1 MLMMLSPSARRALL
15 ASAACFLAPA
25 AFAQSVPVENP
36 ANVQVADRTAVT
48 EEVVVTAAGFAQ
60 KLVDAPASITV
71 LNNKDLREKAYGSLA
86 EALVDVE
93 GVDVGDTA
101 GKTGGLNISMR
112 GMPSDY
118 TLVLVDGRRQNAA
131 GNVTPNGFGETS
143 TSFMPP
149 LSAIERIEVVRGPM
163 STLYGSDA
171 MGGVINII
179 TRKVGERWGGAVTLD
194 TTLNENS
201 DFGNTSQAN
210 FYLNG
215 PLVSGLAGLAVR
227 GSILN
232 RGKSDLSYTDASGN
246 PVEVSKRGPS
256 PVEALNRTAGARLTL
271 TPSPDHDLWVD
282 VDGAWQRY
290 ENSDNQLG
298 TVGTSGGYGPVQK
311 FERMQYTL
319 AHTWR
324 INGDFTLD
332 SNIMR
337 NRTETI
343 GRTLPPGTPGKVA
356 GAPRTLEAEN
366 TIYDTKLNARLGN
379 HITTVGGQW
388 WDAEMVDG
396 VAPAPYE
403 HRQWALFAENEWR
416 FIPDMALT
424 LGVRHDDHSV
434 FGGQTS
440 PRAYLVWNASE
451 AWTFKGGVSR
461 GYKTPR
467 LDQLADGITG
477 FTGQGTIPSIGS
489 PGLKPETS
497 TSTEIAAYFDDGGWL
512 SGNLTLFNNEF
523 QDKIA
528 SGPGLPN
535 CSFAGNLNRPGC
547 VDYGNWPRVDLF
559 SQSVNVDEAVTRGGE
574 AALRARLAS
583 DLTLSANYTYTYSE
597 QKSGAQKGL
606 PLNNTPKHMLNG
618 ALRWATTDQISTWVR
633 SEYRSKR
640 YRSDAVSRT
649 ALGDFKS
656 YVLFHVGGAY
666 EVSENV
672 TINATVYN
680 VLDKDFLQYLPY
692 RSGAN
697 TVYANEY
704 NNNQP
709 GRRLWLAVNVT
720 F

>member
-1 MLMMLSPSARRALL
+1 MLMMLSPSVRRALL
-15 ASAACFLAPA
+15 ASAACVLAPTA
-25 AFAQSVPVENP
+25 YAQSVPVEN
-36 ANVQVADRTAVT
+36 ATTQVADRTAMT

-60 KLVDAPASITV
+60 KLVEAPASITV

-194 TTLNENS
+194 TTLNEDS

-232 RGKSDLSYTDASGN
+232 RGKSDLAYTDANGD

-271 TPSPDHDLWVD
+271 TPSPDHDLWAD

-290 ENSDNQLG
+290 ENNDSQLG

-311 FERMQYTL
+311 FERVQYTL

-337 NRTETI
+337 NKTETI

-467 LDQLADGITG
+467 LEQLADGITG
-477 FTGQGTIPSIGS
+477 FGGQGTIPLIGS

-528 SGPGLPN
+528 SGPGLLN
-535 CSFAGNLNRPGC
+535 CSFAGNPNRPGC

-574 AALRARLAS
+574 AALRARLAP

-640 YRSDAVSRT
+640 YRSDAVSRN

-666 EVSENV
+666 AVSENV

-704 NNNQP
+704 NNNQA

>member
-1 MLMMLSPSARRALL
+1 MLTMLPPSARMALM

-36 ANVQVADRTAVT
+36 ANVQMADRTAVT